1 MSAPA
6 TQINFDHL
14 LAPVTGMTCSACA
27 ARLEKALLRAP
38 GVQSATVNFAT
49 EQADVTFDADNMDA
63 AAVAGVIAKAGY
75 GVGETTFIFDV
86 GGMTCSTPGTRSNDF
101 STRPAQAL
109 QVMPPT
115 SNVNSVSPTP

>member
-14 LAPVTGMTCSACA
+14 LAPVTGMTCSTCA

-63 AAVAGVIAKAGY
+63 AAVADVIALVCVKYVTGVATKAH
-75 GVGETTFIFDV
+75 I
-86 GGMTCSTPGTRSNDF
+86 
-101 STRPAQAL
+101 
-109 QVMPPT
+109 
-115 SNVNSVSPTP
+115 NVLGLVFHFASFKRYHLE